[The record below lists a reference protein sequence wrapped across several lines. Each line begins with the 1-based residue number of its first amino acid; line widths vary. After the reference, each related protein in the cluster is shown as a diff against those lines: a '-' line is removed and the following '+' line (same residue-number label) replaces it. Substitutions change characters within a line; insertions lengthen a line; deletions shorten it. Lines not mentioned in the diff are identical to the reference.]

1 MLGYSVELSVKLITG
16 CDLTSIILLYKYN
29 LFKQTATLCSVH
41 STFLFCRRLL
51 SYITCC
57 LSLQS
62 KQDLQFCGATRKN
75 WGLVGLYFED
85 FVYKLLT
92 KTCLIFALDS
102 GYVDLRLN
110 AGCEL
115 RTQTFWESTQT
126 NRIWDFVLRFEAW
139 LLKST
144 ETLSAQ
150 KWNVMAIYCYGCSE
164 RCTWHLVVILFQKR
178 WRCVLHELHVCHC
191 QSSSSFII
199 QRVDHC
205 LGWSSIIISFNRLS
219 YYSKM
224 SCLQHWR
231 MSLFLGKSTWHVFYS
246 TRVPRWSI
254 IQTIP
259 GFTNQLQAKQLAL
272 ESAMTPPVFYS
283 LTEEL
288 NFGTVL

>member
-75 WGLVGLYFED
+75 WGLVGLYFQD
-85 FVYKLLT
+85 VHCLLT

-126 NRIWDFVLRFEAW
+126 NRIWDFVLRIEAW

-164 RCTWHLVVILFQKR
+164 RCTWHLVVI
-178 WRCVLHELHVCHC
+178 
-191 QSSSSFII
+191 
-199 QRVDHC
+199 
-205 LGWSSIIISFNRLS
+205 IIIPKEVEVCIAWAACMPLPKLLLIHHPEGRSLS
-219 YYSKM
+219 WQVLNHY
-224 SCLQHWR
+224 
-231 MSLFLGKSTWHVFYS
+231 F
-246 TRVPRWSI
+246 
-254 IQTIP
+254 IQ
-259 GFTNQLQAKQLAL
+259 Q
-272 ESAMTPPVFYS
+272 V
-283 LTEEL
+283 
-288 NFGTVL
+288 VLL